1 MISHEISRWD
11 ILSHLTCV
19 RSFRIKW
26 ICSAW
31 KILILGKGCCC
42 LQNIHRQLHLGLWQR
57 QKGMKTRSG
66 SSSTVRYKVMKFV
79 TFNTPLHNLGP
90 SKYTKVRKFATAVLT
105 FISYFTGSIQ
115 NYHISFDNWKMQ
127 RIQAT
132 VSYNCHLPYYPVD
145 QEFLIKQKL
154 SLYSQSFDQSLEWGQ
169 W

>member
-31 KILILGKGCCC
+31 KIHLLGKGSCC
-42 LQNIHRQLHLGLWQR
+42 LQNLHRQLHLGLWQR

-66 SSSTVRYKVMKFV
+66 SSSTARYKVMKFV

-105 FISYFTGSIQ
+105 FISYCTVSIQ
-115 NYHISFDNWKMQ
+115 NYHIVFNNWKIKKRGDLVLCHPSLTDWLTTSEDRATQ
-127 RIQAT
+127 LLRIRSGALFTQ
-132 VSYNCHLPYYPVD
+132 YKEL
-145 QEFLIKQKL
+145 
-154 SLYSQSFDQSLEWGQ
+154 
-169 W
+169 